1 MKQLI
6 KYLGVIVLLVGVA
19 ILAIPA
25 TQGALNNSILLVGLV
40 IIILGYLGHIV
51 INKRLED

>member
-19 ILAIPA
+19 ILAIPTA
-25 TQGALNNSILLVGLV
+25 QGSLNNGILTAGLV
-40 IIILGYLGHIV
+40 TIVIGYLGHIF
-51 INKRLED
+51 INKRIED

>member
-19 ILAIPA
+19 ILAIA
-25 TQGALNNSILLVGLV
+25 TSQGALNNGILVVGFATIV
-40 IIILGYLGHIV
+40 LGYIGHIF

>member
-6 KYLGVIVLLVGVA
+6 KYLGVIVLLVGVVF
-19 ILAIPA
+19 LAIIG
-25 TQGALNNSILLVGLV
+25 TQGIKDNGLLLVGLG
-40 IIILGYLGHIV
+40 IIVLGYIGHIV